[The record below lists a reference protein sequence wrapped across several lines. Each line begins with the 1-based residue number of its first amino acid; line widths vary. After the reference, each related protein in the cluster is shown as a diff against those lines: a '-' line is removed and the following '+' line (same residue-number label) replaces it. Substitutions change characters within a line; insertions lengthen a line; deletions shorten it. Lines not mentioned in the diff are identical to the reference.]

1 MIGGSSNADGQ
12 ATGAPAGT
20 APASPSPSPPQSVGE
35 LQAALTARDAEIAM
49 IKEKTKAYVTRL
61 RADHDAVAAEKAE
74 LQVHLIFK
82 AYC

>member
-1 MIGGSSNADGQ
+1 
-12 ATGAPAGT
+12 
-20 APASPSPSPPQSVGE
+20 VGE